1 MSIRPLVIVVE
12 DDEEMNHLECELLQ
26 IHGMETVSA
35 YSGAE
40 AIEVAG
46 RHQADAILLDIMLP
60 EIDGFECC
68 RHLRARSSRRMP
80 IIMITALDSEDSRAE
95 GMAAGAD
102 AYFTKPFDPQEV
114 ADTVRRLVDAFRQQ
128 IGGGHNGISPPPCDP
143 DS

>member
-26 IHGMETVSA
+26 IYGMETVSA

-68 RHLRARSSRRMP
+68 RYLRARSGRRVP
-80 IIMITALDSEDSRAE
+80 IVMITALDSEDSRTE
-95 GMAAGAD
+95 GMDAGAD

-114 ADTVRRLVDAFRQQ
+114 ADAVRRLVDAFRRQ
-128 IGGGHNGISPPPCDP
+128 IGGGHNGTSPPSCDP

>member
-26 IHGMETVSA
+26 IYGMETVSA

-68 RHLRARSSRRMP
+68 RYLRARSGRRVP
-80 IIMITALDSEDSRAE
+80 IVMITALDSEDSRTE
-95 GMAAGAD
+95 GMDAGAD

-114 ADTVRRLVDAFRQQ
+114 ADAVRRLVDAFRRQ
-128 IGGGHNGISPPPCDP
+128 IGGGHNGTSPPSCDP
-143 DS
+143 AS